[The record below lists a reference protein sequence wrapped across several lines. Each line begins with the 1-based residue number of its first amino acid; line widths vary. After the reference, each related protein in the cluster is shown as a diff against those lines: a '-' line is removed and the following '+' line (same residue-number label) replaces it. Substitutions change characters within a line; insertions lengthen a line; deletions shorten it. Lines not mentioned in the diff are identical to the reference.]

1 MHTRVRDTLNP
12 DGSTGSREILGP
24 ALESTSTIST
34 IPHHPAPERSSE
46 KEARKVL
53 PRDPSLLKNG
63 DARDFGNQAPRHDPR
78 DGSVERTPA
87 RLHLPSQSMPRQDVP
102 TTQILSQLLNA
113 LPRCPFGG
121 SNFGYCVAS

>member
-1 MHTRVRDTLNP
+1 MDTMMIEPENLHLSNK
-12 DGSTGSREILGP
+12 L
-24 ALESTSTIST
+24 ISLLVA
-34 IPHHPAPERSSE
+34 IEDIHDQHHPAPERSSE
-46 KEARKVL
+46 KEVRKVL
-53 PRDPSLLKNG
+53 PRDPSLLKNS

-113 LPRCPFGG
+113 LPRCPFGA

>member
-1 MHTRVRDTLNP
+1 MLIQKSDLRDWSRAFRTQTLVRTGVSTLPMSTRY
-12 DGSTGSREILGP
+12 
-24 ALESTSTIST
+24 A
-34 IPHHPAPERSSE
+34 
-46 KEARKVL
+46 AR
-53 PRDPSLLKNG
+53 

-113 LPRCPFGG
+113 LPRCPFGA